1 VWNIQ
6 STVIELDE
14 LWSYVGKKQRK
25 VKATDSAD
33 KGDQYVFI
41 GLGSFNKAIISYR
54 VGKRNQANTEAFVAD
69 LRERVVGNPRINSDA
84 WPAYESAVTNEFDG
98 SDYGQIVKT
107 FRGEPRPEAA
117 RRYSPGVVGAVAKR
131 AVAGAP
137 REDTICRSYVERGN
151 LNEAAVG
158 LFLASIISA
167 VFIDHFA

>member
-1 VWNIQ
+1 M
-6 STVIELDE
+6 
-14 LWSYVGKKQRK
+14 
-25 VKATDSAD
+25 KATDSAD

-69 LRERVVGNPRINSDA
+69 LRERVVGNPQINSDA
-84 WPAYESAVTNEFDG
+84 WPAYESAVTNEF
-98 SDYGQIVKT
+98 
-107 FRGEPRPEAA
+107 GEPRPEAA